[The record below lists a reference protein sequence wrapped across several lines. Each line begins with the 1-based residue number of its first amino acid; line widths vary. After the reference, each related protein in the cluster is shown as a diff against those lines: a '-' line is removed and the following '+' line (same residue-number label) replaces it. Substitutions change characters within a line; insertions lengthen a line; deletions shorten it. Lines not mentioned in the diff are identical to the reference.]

1 MKVTFT
7 EHPKIQ
13 STKFGDIITACSYKS
28 KWDLSKYAYWLVN
41 GSKILNVKMV
51 TSGTYGSERIGS
63 GYILSPLYINR
74 FDLSKVFYQCVIFD
88 KKTMEKEIIS
98 EATKVVKLPGE
109 TFLLSN
115 VKCINFIEMVSD

>member
-13 STKFGDIITACSYKS
+13 STKFGNIITACSYKS
-28 KWDLSKYAYWLVN
+28 KLDLSKYAYWLLN
-41 GSKILNVKMV
+41 GSKILNLKMV
-51 TSGTYGSERIGS
+51 TSRTVDGKNVSEYS
-63 GYILSPLYINR
+63 LSPLYINR

-88 KKTMEKEIIS
+88 KETMKNEIVS

-109 TFLLSN
+109 TFLFSN
-115 VKCINFIEMVSD
+115 VK